1 MEARVTSSMPREV
14 SNRQMSYA
22 EIKGRSSRVHPIHIE
37 HGGKVYEAARRWG
50 IEPHEVLDFSANIN
64 PLGPPQTVFS
74 AIENAL
80 TPTSL
85 RVYPDAHAFLRAIV
99 NKHILMPDEIVVGS
113 GVASL
118 IFAVIHA
125 LSPKRVLIL
134 EPAFA
139 EYSRA
144 SAAVNAQV
152 TTALLTEER
161 GFTPDFAS
169 LVNDIKERQFDL
181 VILNSPHNPTGALY
195 PRDAMLSLIDAAEEH
210 NTAVLLDEAF
220 IDYASQESLVSLAP
234 TKSHLVVL
242 RSLTKFYAMPGIRIG
257 YAVTNA
263 KLAAKVKGQIDPWSV
278 STVALEAGCAALAA
292 DEFSAESCR
301 LNTIARED
309 FASALCGIGLEVL
322 PSAANFLLAKLP
334 HGSGG
339 DLQTWLDSER
349 ILIRRCDSFH
359 GLSDEFIRMAV
370 RSGSDNDRLV
380 SLIEKWLKG

>member
-1 MEARVTSSMPREV
+1 
-14 SNRQMSYA
+14 MSYV
-22 EIKGRSSRVHPIHIE
+22 EMKDNSRVHPIHVE
-37 HGGKVYEAARRWG
+37 HGGRVYEAARRWG
-50 IEPHEVLDFSANIN
+50 VEPHEVLDFSANIN
-64 PLGPPQTVFS
+64 PLGPPQTVLS

-85 RVYPDAHAFLRAIV
+85 RVYPDAHAFLSAIV
-99 NKHILMPDEIVVGS
+99 NKHPLMPDEIVVGS
-113 GVASL
+113 GAASL

-125 LSPKRVLIL
+125 LSPRRVLIL
-134 EPAFA
+134 EPAFV

-144 SAAVNAQV
+144 SAAVNAQI

-161 GFTPDFAS
+161 GFTPDFAH
-169 LVNDIKERQFDL
+169 LVRNIKERQFEL

-195 PRDAMLSLIDAAEEH
+195 PRDAVLSLIDAAEEH

-234 TKSHLVVL
+234 AKPHLIVL
-242 RSLTKFYAMPGIRIG
+242 RSLTKFYAMPGLRIG
-257 YAVTNA
+257 YTVSNA
-263 KLAAKVKGQIDPWSV
+263 KLAAKIKGQIDPWSV
-278 STVALEAGCAALAA
+278 STVALEAGCAALAE
-292 DEFSAESCR
+292 DEFGMKSCR
-301 LNTIARED
+301 VNTIAREE
-309 FASALCGIGLEVL
+309 FASALRGMGLEIL

-339 DLQTWLDSER
+339 DLQSWLESER

-359 GLSDEFIRMAV
+359 GLSDEFIRLAV
-370 RSGSDNDRLV
+370 LFGSDNERLV

>member
-22 EIKGRSSRVHPIHIE
+22 EMKNRSSRVHAIHVE

-50 IEPHEVLDFSANIN
+50 VEPHEVLDFSANIN
-64 PLGPPQTVFS
+64 PLGPPQTVLS

-85 RVYPDAHAFLRAIV
+85 RVYPDAHAFLNTIV
-99 NKHILMPDEIVVGS
+99 NKHLLMPDEIVVGS
-113 GVASL
+113 GAASL

-134 EPAFA
+134 EPGFV

-144 SAAVNAQV
+144 SAAVNAQI

-161 GFTPDFAS
+161 GFTPDFAR
-169 LVNDIKERQFDL
+169 LVRNIKERQFDL

-195 PRDAMLSLIDAAEEH
+195 PRDGLLSLIDAAEEH

-234 TKSHLVVL
+234 TKSHKVL
-242 RSLTKFYAMPGIRIG
+242 CDPRDSHRLYGKQCEIGRKDQRPNRPMVGLNSCARSWM
-257 YAVTNA
+257 
-263 KLAAKVKGQIDPWSV
+263 
-278 STVALEAGCAALAA
+278 
-292 DEFSAESCR
+292 
-301 LNTIARED
+301 
-309 FASALCGIGLEVL
+309 
-322 PSAANFLLAKLP
+322 
-334 HGSGG
+334 
-339 DLQTWLDSER
+339 
-349 ILIRRCDSFH
+349 RCL
-359 GLSDEFIRMAV
+359 G
-370 RSGSDNDRLV
+370 RS
-380 SLIEKWLKG
+380 